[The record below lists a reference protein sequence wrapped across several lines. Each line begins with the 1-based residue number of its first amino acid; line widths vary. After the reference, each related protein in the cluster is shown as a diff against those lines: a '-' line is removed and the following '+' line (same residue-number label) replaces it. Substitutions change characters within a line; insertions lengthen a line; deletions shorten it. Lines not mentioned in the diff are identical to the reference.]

1 MRRFFAR
8 ARALHERGVLGI
20 NQRNGGLVLPL
31 NPRRLFPRVDDKLL
45 TKRLAEAAGIPVPC
59 SFGAITYHHQLRDL
73 PRLLDGRE
81 QFVLKPA
88 RGAQGNGIV
97 VIAAVDGV
105 HYRKT
110 SGTLLSAADVRQ
122 HVSSTISGVFSLRG
136 DIDSCV
142 IEERVTLHPAFGDLA
157 RFGIPDVRIIVY
169 RGLPI
174 MAMCRLPTVESDGR
188 ANLHQGALGVGLT
201 IATGRSNHATCWNET
216 VTHHTD
222 TGAPLVG
229 FQVPYWDELL
239 ELAVRAAEISGLGY
253 QGVDIVIDG
262 ARGPLLLELNARP
275 GLAIQI
281 ANKEGLLSRLR
292 RADGVPTADLSSW
305 RDRLRIARELF

>member
-8 ARALHERGVLGI
+8 ARALSERGVLGI
-20 NQRNGGLVLPL
+20 NRRNGALVLPL
-31 NPRRLFPRVDDKLL
+31 NPRCQFPCVDDKLL
-45 TKRLAEAAGIPVPC
+45 TKRMAEAAGIPVPR

-73 PRLLDGRE
+73 PRLLEGRE

-97 VIAAVDGV
+97 VIAAVEDGA
-105 HYRKT
+105 YRKT
-110 SGTLLSAADVRQ
+110 SGALLNAAEIRQ
-122 HVSSTISGVFSLRG
+122 HVSSTLSGVFSLRG
-136 DIDSCV
+136 DIDTCL
-142 IEERVTLHPAFGDLA
+142 IEERVVSHPAFDELA

-169 RGLPI
+169 RGIPI

-188 ANLHQGALGVGLT
+188 ANLHQGAIGIGLG
-201 IATGRSNHATCWNET
+201 IATGRSVHAVCWNET
-216 VTHHTD
+216 ISHHTD
-222 TGAPLVG
+222 THAPLVG
-229 FQVPYWDELL
+229 FQVPYWDEVVS
-239 ELAVRAAEISGLGY
+239 LAVRAAEISGLGY
-253 QGVDIVIDG
+253 QGVDIVIDA

-292 RADGVPTADLSSW
+292 RADRVPPTALSSW
-305 RDRLRIARELF
+305 SDRLRIARELF